1 LSQAFLGTRWEDKP
15 QQFIKERN
23 FVTSIT
29 IGPTIYT
36 VKMASGSQSV
46 AEILSFKGV
55 KFHYEGSISPTVR
68 DEETPSFPWGSAPK
82 NRVFGSGF
90 NSLA

>member
-1 LSQAFLGTRWEDKP
+1 LSQAILGTRWEDKP

-23 FVTSIT
+23 LVTSIT
-29 IGPTIYT
+29 IGPEMYT

-68 DEETPSFPWGSAPK
+68 DEETLSF
-82 NRVFGSGF
+82 RMGF
-90 NSLA
+90 NAQK